1 MLKYDEY
8 IHCFTFLD
16 YFTQSFYLTLYHF
29 IEVIF
34 LSFFRNARS
43 LFCSSSSS
51 WEKKDW
57 GKYSFQTWPLVCNF
71 ICISWCAIITNYWHI
86 LMEWVSL
93 AEIFALYHWKKNYI
107 QGYKGFFYHGK
118 FERWKINLT
127 TTVKDSTE
135 FMSYNDFI
143 NTKICDLVLLNIEI
157 KVCEKRFAI
166 YIHAI
171 QYSGKKNQ
179 SQIYR
184 DKNCWEVSPSIP

>member
-1 MLKYDEY
+1 MKLFS
-8 IHCFTFLD
+8 C
-16 YFTQSFYLTLYHF
+16 
-29 IEVIF
+29 
-34 LSFFRNARS
+34 LSFVMPDPFFVHLPLHER
-43 LFCSSSSS
+43 
-51 WEKKDW
+51 KKI
-57 GKYSFQTWPLVCNF
+57 GETLYSFQTWPLVCNF

-93 AEIFALYHWKKNYI
+93 IESRNICIVSLKKKLHSGLQRI
-107 QGYKGFFYHGK
+107 FYHGK

>member
-1 MLKYDEY
+1 MPDP
-8 IHCFTFLD
+8 
-16 YFTQSFYLTLYHF
+16 
-29 IEVIF
+29 
-34 LSFFRNARS
+34 FFVH
-43 LFCSSSSS
+43 LPLQ
-51 WEKKDW
+51 EKKKI
-57 GKYSFQTWPLVCNF
+57 GESLYSFQTWPLVCNF

-93 AEIFALYHWKKNYI
+93 AEIFALYHWKKNCI

-171 QYSGKKNQ
+171 QYSGKKINHRYIEIKIVEKYPLPFLKLNFTQ
-179 SQIYR
+179 SRKHVILMLSLR
-184 DKNCWEVSPSIP
+184 DRKLKMNCVLLWRSTATR

>member
-1 MLKYDEY
+1 MKLFS
-8 IHCFTFLD
+8 C
-16 YFTQSFYLTLYHF
+16 
-29 IEVIF
+29 
-34 LSFFRNARS
+34 LSFVMPDPFFVYLPLHERKKIGES
-43 LFCSSSSS
+43 L
-51 WEKKDW
+51 
-57 GKYSFQTWPLVCNF
+57 YSFQTWPLVCNF
-71 ICISWCAIITNYWHI
+71 ICISWRAIITNYWHI

-93 AEIFALYHWKKNYI
+93 AEIFALYWKKNCI
-107 QGYKGFFYHGK
+107 QGNKWFFYHGK